1 MRSREGPHPCFETF
15 SSIHHIEETIMKTLL
30 LSITI
35 ALSAVAG
42 IAQAEPQSSLSSVV
56 VHSERSSAKAARSGY
71 TLDCTPPNSAVECAD
86 FHKEIRRNFTMG
98 EIGMIFGAA
107 TSSLQYRTSYDKV
120 ARRYDAFARSY
131 DEQHLTA
138 FASK

>member
-1 MRSREGPHPCFETF
+1 
-15 SSIHHIEETIMKTLL
+15 MKTRL
-30 LSITI
+30 LSIAI

-42 IAQAEPQSSLSSVV
+42 VAQAEPQSSLSSVV
-56 VHSERSSAKAARSGY
+56 VHSERSSAKAPRSGY
-71 TLDCTPPNSAVECAD
+71 TLDCTPPNSAVECTD

-120 ARRYDAFARSY
+120 TRRYDTFARSY

>member
-1 MRSREGPHPCFETF
+1 
-15 SSIHHIEETIMKTLL
+15 MKTRL
-30 LSITI
+30 ITIAI
-35 ALSAVAG
+35 ALSAAAG
-42 IAQAEPQSSLSSVV
+42 FAQAQSSLPSVA
-56 VHSERSSAKAARSGY
+56 VHSERSSAKTPRSGY
-71 TLDCTPPNSAVECAD
+71 TLDCTPPNSAVECAA

-107 TSSLQYRTSYDKV
+107 TSSLLYRTSYDKV
-120 ARRYDAFARSY
+120 TRRYDSFARAY